1 MRSAAPYSLVAGMT
15 RLAPPSQTEHRS
27 WREQIAGVIESVEA
41 ESATYNQVT
50 PPRQAL
56 RKVAIVLVTATL
68 GLTFFSFLRAGGNP
82 AWLLTLLRGAG
93 LDSVAAAAAEA
104 LLGEGNVEFNR
115 LVMFVAVSTVGFI
128 AIPVVSITLILREPL
143 REYGLRI
150 QGTLGSWRTYALLFA
165 VSLPFLVLASF
176 NGEFQARYPMYELAS
191 GEPWWP
197 YLWAWWLLY
206 ALQFVA
212 VEFFMRGFLVHGLKL
227 RFGFSAVFVMVV
239 PYTMIHFHKPMPE
252 ALAAIVGGI
261 VLGYLSLK
269 TRSIWWGVAL
279 HMAIAGSMDVLALAQ
294 TGLL

>member
-1 MRSAAPYSLVAGMT
+1 MT

-27 WREQIAGVIESVEA
+27 WREQIAGVIESVEV

-82 AWLLTLLRGAG
+82 AWLLTLLHGAG

-104 LLGEGNVEFNR
+104 LLGERNVEFNR

-150 QGTLGSWRTYALLFA
+150 HGTLGSWRTYALLFA

-176 NGEFQARYPMYELAS
+176 NGEFQARYPMYELAP

-206 ALQFVA
+206 TLQFVA

-294 TGLL
+294 IGLL